1 MSGEQIAAI
10 PINLDQV
17 CGIQFNNLD
26 ILMVKCHIFLYDIML
41 RSEGAMAINNATWP
55 GYGELMLRTLIA
67 HETSR
72 TSPMIVYL
80 YTSI

>member
-41 RSEGAMAINNATWP
+41 RSEGAMAINNAT
-55 GYGELMLRTLIA
+55 
-67 HETSR
+67 
-72 TSPMIVYL
+72 
-80 YTSI
+80 